1 MRKRSVIFIIL
12 SLISVISLVIG
23 LLVFDESR
31 HLYVYLGGGFLF
43 IYALVYLLFGLPR
56 LIIYFIYGVLTIVLG
71 FLIPDKYRL
80 IIVFV
85 MTIIVVIN
93 PLAGLEVLM
102 DKRFSPEQTRIYEI
116 PLFGKYKTY
125 NEYKK
130 AVKNSYHFPQTRKL
144 YTKKYYQLLR
154 QTVVLILFTL
164 LIFLLIFT
172 TNNIIQ
178 IGGLGDINLLLIY
191 FQIVLTITIMILSK
205 KGFTSS
211 FRIIRMSVFPA
222 IVYIILLTNF
232 SDLIKII
239 FIAFTTLAF
248 IGLLITEF
256 YLYNTRITYMS
267 YDYINRRYNL
277 EVSANALYE
286 PFIYNDDKKLSV
298 KLSIDVPKEVF
309 LKKRDELLV
318 YLNFRKVL
326 LTAYAF
332 EKEVVHLY
340 LEFYRIKTLEKV
352 ETKISSMFKTN
363 IKTTTLA
370 NDFYEQKF
378 LHDHEYIIQRALNL
392 SHLLDELEIKE
403 SLIIATSMHF
413 KNLNDA
419 REIFKKYE
427 VNIIENKEGYVL
439 LEVFINTKNVDYL
452 IESKLRDLLL
462 DMLIYGGV
470 FVRVMVY
477 Y

>member
-1 MRKRSVIFIIL
+1 MRKRSLIFIIL
-12 SLISVISLVIG
+12 SLISIVGLAIG
-23 LLVFDESR
+23 LLTCNEDY
-31 HLYVYLGGGFLF
+31 LKYVYLGSGFLF

-56 LIIYFIYGVLTIVLG
+56 LIIYFIYGVLTVILG

-93 PLAGLEVLM
+93 PLAGLEALM
-102 DKRFSPEQTRIYEI
+102 DKYFSPEQTRIYEF

-130 AVKNSYHFPQTRKL
+130 SVKSSYHFPQTRKL

-154 QTVVLILFTL
+154 QIVVLILFTL

-191 FQIVLTITIMILSK
+191 FQVVLTVTIMILSK

-211 FRIIRMSVFPA
+211 FRIVRMSVFPA
-222 IVYIILLTNF
+222 IVYIIVLSNF
-232 SDLIKII
+232 SDLIKVL
-239 FIAFTTLAF
+239 FIGFITLAF
-248 IGLLITEF
+248 IGLLFTEF
-256 YLYNTRITYMS
+256 YLYNTRITYVS
-267 YDYINRRYNL
+267 YDYFNKYKF

-298 KLSIDVPKEVF
+298 KISIDVPKDVF
-309 LKKRDELLV
+309 LKNRQELLV

-326 LTAYAF
+326 PTAYTF

-340 LEFYRIKTLEKV
+340 LEFYHVKTLEKV

-363 IKTTTLA
+363 IKTTTLP
-370 NDFYEQKF
+370 NDYYEHKF

-403 SLIIATSMHF
+403 SLIIVTSMHF
-413 KNLNDA
+413 RSLNDA
-419 REIFKKYE
+419 QEIFKKYE
-427 VNIIENKEGYVL
+427 VNLVENKEGYVL
-439 LEVFINTKNVDYL
+439 LEVSIKTKNVDYL

>member
-1 MRKRSVIFIIL
+1 
-12 SLISVISLVIG
+12 
-23 LLVFDESR
+23 
-31 HLYVYLGGGFLF
+31 
-43 IYALVYLLFGLPR
+43 
-56 LIIYFIYGVLTIVLG
+56 
-71 FLIPDKYRL
+71 
-80 IIVFV
+80 
-85 MTIIVVIN
+85 
-93 PLAGLEVLM
+93 
-102 DKRFSPEQTRIYEI
+102 
-116 PLFGKYKTY
+116 
-125 NEYKK
+125 
-130 AVKNSYHFPQTRKL
+130 
-144 YTKKYYQLLR
+144 
-154 QTVVLILFTL
+154 
-164 LIFLLIFT
+164 
-172 TNNIIQ
+172 
-178 IGGLGDINLLLIY
+178 
-191 FQIVLTITIMILSK
+191 MILSK

-211 FRIIRMSVFPA
+211 FRVVRMSVFPA
-222 IVYIILLTNF
+222 IIYIIVLSNF
-232 SDLIKII
+232 SDVIKII

-248 IGLLITEF
+248 IGLLLTEF
-256 YLYNTRITYMS
+256 YLYNTRITYVS
-267 YDYINRRYNL
+267 YDYINRMYNL

-286 PFIYNDDKKLSV
+286 PFIYNEDKKLSI
-298 KLSIDVPKEVF
+298 KISIDVPKEVF
-309 LKKRDELLV
+309 LKKRGELLV

-370 NDFYEQKF
+370 NDYYEHKF

-419 REIFKKYE
+419 RGILKKYE

>member
-1 MRKRSVIFIIL
+1 MRKRSVIFIII

-23 LLVFDESR
+23 LLAFDEAY

-43 IYALVYLLFGLPR
+43 IYALVYLLFGLSR
-56 LIIYFIYGVLTIVLG
+56 LIVYFIYGVLTIVLG

-85 MTIIVVIN
+85 MTIIVVVN
-93 PLAGLEVLM
+93 PLAGLESLM

-130 AVKNSYHFPQTRKL
+130 AVKSSYHFPQTRKL

-154 QTVVLILFTL
+154 QIVALILFTL

-172 TNNIIQ
+172 INNIIQ

-191 FQIVLTITIMILSK
+191 FQIVLAVTIMILSK

-211 FRIIRMSVFPA
+211 FRVVRMSVFPA
-222 IVYIILLTNF
+222 IIYIIVLSNF
-232 SDLIKII
+232 SDVIKII

-248 IGLLITEF
+248 IGLLLTEF
-256 YLYNTRITYMS
+256 YLYNTRITYVS
-267 YDYINRRYNL
+267 YDYINRMYNL

-286 PFIYNDDKKLSV
+286 PFIYNEDKKLSI
-298 KLSIDVPKEVF
+298 KISIDVPKEVF
-309 LKKRDELLV
+309 LKKRGELLV

-370 NDFYEQKF
+370 NDYYEHKF

-419 REIFKKYE
+419 RGILKKYE